1 MRLIGIIAEYNPF
14 HNGHAY
20 QLRQL
25 RETFPDAG
33 IIVVMSGALTQRGS
47 AAIMDQWQRAR
58 LAVTPPAGCDLVFEL
73 PLLFACRSAQYFADG
88 GVALLTR
95 LGCTDIAFGA
105 ECGDLEL
112 LQQAAAA
119 ADTAAVQTTL
129 HHNLQTGASYAAAL
143 TAATARQGGLPPE
156 LLKEP
161 NNILAIEY
169 LRALRRQGSSL
180 QPHLIQRH
188 GRAYHDLEL
197 TPLASASAIRSELMT
212 GNPDWNRLASAV
224 PSHVMAA
231 LQQAQASLPDM
242 TRLLPAIKLLLT
254 RTDSTALQAIY
265 GLHTREGLENRLR
278 TAARTAATFEELVHA
293 ACSPRHTA
301 SHIRRLLIYLLLG
314 LTAETAAEQ
323 TAGGPQYAR
332 LLAAGLRG
340 KQLLHEL
347 KHVSSLP
354 LITKLTHYLQQ
365 PLFYAPAARR
375 TPLQESLRYDVLAAE
390 LAALTSSTTPP
401 VSEFQ
406 RSPFFL

>member
-1 MRLIGIIAEYNPF
+1 MRSIGIIAEYNPF

-20 QLRQL
+20 QIRQL
-25 RETFPDAG
+25 REACPDAG
-33 IIVVMSGALTQRGS
+33 IIVVMSGAITQRGTI
-47 AAIMDQWQRAR
+47 AIMDQWQRAR

-105 ECGDLEL
+105 ECGDLEQ
-112 LQQAAAA
+112 LQRAATT
-119 ADTAAVQTTL
+119 ADTAAVQTIL
-129 HHNLQTGASYAAAL
+129 HDYLQAGASYASAL
-143 TAATARQGGLPPE
+143 TAATARQAGLPSE
-156 LLKEP
+156 LLQEP

-169 LRALRRQGSSL
+169 LRAIRRQGSSL
-180 QPHLIQRH
+180 KPHLIQRQ

-197 TPLASASAIRSELMT
+197 TPLASAAAIRSELMT
-212 GNPDWNRLASAV
+212 GTSDWNQLASAV
-224 PSHVMAA
+224 PPHVLNA

-242 TRLLPAIKLLLT
+242 TQLLPAIKLLLA
-254 RTDSTALQAIY
+254 RTDSAALQAIY

-278 TAARTAATFEELVHA
+278 TAARTAATFEGLVHA

-314 LTAETAAEQ
+314 LTAETAADQ
-323 TAGGPQYAR
+323 TACGPQYAR
-332 LLAAGLRG
+332 LLAAGPHG

-347 KHVSSLP
+347 KQLSSIP
-354 LITKLTHYLQQ
+354 MITKLTHYLQQ
-365 PLFYAPAARR
+365 PCFYAPAARR

-390 LAALTSSTTPP
+390 LAALTSTTPP

-406 RSPFFL
+406 RSPIFL

>member
-20 QLRQL
+20 QIRQL
-25 RETFPDAG
+25 REACPDAG
-33 IIVVMSGALTQRGS
+33 IIVVMSGAITQRGTI
-47 AAIMDQWQRAR
+47 AIMDQWQRAR

-105 ECGDLEL
+105 ECGDLEQ
-112 LQQAAAA
+112 LQRAAAT
-119 ADTAAVQTTL
+119 ADTAAVQTIL
-129 HHNLQTGASYAAAL
+129 HDYLQAGASYAAAL
-143 TAATARQGGLPPE
+143 TAATARQAGLPPE

-180 QPHLIQRH
+180 QPHLIQRQ

-197 TPLASASAIRSELMT
+197 TPMASAAAIRSELMT
-212 GNPDWNRLASAV
+212 GNPDWNQLASAV
-224 PSHVMAA
+224 PPHVLNA
-231 LQQAQASLPDM
+231 LQQIQALPDM

-278 TAARTAATFEELVHA
+278 QTARTAATFEELVHA

-314 LTAETAAEQ
+314 LTAETAADQ
-323 TAGGPQYAR
+323 TACGPQYAR
-332 LLAAGLRG
+332 LLAAGPHG

-347 KHVSSLP
+347 KQLSSIP
-354 LITKLTHYLQQ
+354 MITKLTHYLQQ
-365 PLFYAPAARR
+365 PCFYAPAARR

-390 LAALTSSTTPP
+390 LAALTSTTPP

-406 RSPFFL
+406 RSPIFL

>member
-1 MRLIGIIAEYNPF
+1 MRSIGIIAEYNPF

-20 QLRQL
+20 QIRQL
-25 RETFPDAG
+25 REACPDAG
-33 IIVVMSGALTQRGS
+33 IIVVMSGAITQRGT

-58 LAVTPPAGCDLVFEL
+58 LAVTPPAGCDIVFEL
-73 PLLFACRSAQYFADG
+73 PLLFACRSAQYFAAG

-112 LQQAAAA
+112 LQRAAAA
-119 ADTAAVQTTL
+119 ADTAAVQATL
-129 HHNLQTGASYAAAL
+129 HDHLQAGASYASAL
-143 TAATARQGGLPPE
+143 TAATARQAGLPPE

-169 LRALRRQGSSL
+169 LRALKRQGSSL
-180 QPHLIQRH
+180 KPHLIQRQ

-197 TPLASASAIRSELMT
+197 TPLASAAAIRSELMT
-212 GNPDWNRLASAV
+212 GNPDWNQLASAV
-224 PSHVMAA
+224 PPHVLNA
-231 LQQAQASLPDM
+231 LQQIQALPDM
-242 TRLLPAIKLLLT
+242 TRLLPAIKLLLA

-278 TAARTAATFEELVHA
+278 QTARTAATFEELVHA

-301 SHIRRLLIYLLLG
+301 SHIRRLLIYLLLD
-314 LTAETAAEQ
+314 LTAEAVAEQ
-323 TAGGPQYAR
+323 TAHGPQYAR
-332 LLAAGLRG
+332 LLAASPRG

-347 KHVSSLP
+347 KRVSSIP

-390 LAALTSSTTPP
+390 LAALTSTTPP

-406 RSPFFL
+406 RSPIFL